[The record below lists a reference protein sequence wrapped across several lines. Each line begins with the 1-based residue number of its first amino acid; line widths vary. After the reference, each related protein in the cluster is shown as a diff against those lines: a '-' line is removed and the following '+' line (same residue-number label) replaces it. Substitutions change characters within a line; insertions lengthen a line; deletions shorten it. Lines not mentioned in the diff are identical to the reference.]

1 LKKPLRVFAAA
12 AIVAAGICLV
22 LTLYV
27 VGLSDKNAAER
38 DFISYWATG
47 QLLVHGQNPYD
58 FQAVR
63 DLELAKGRDPA
74 EALLMMR
81 NPPVA
86 FFVALP
92 LGLFSPKTALILW
105 LFLLLGGLSL
115 AILLIWIMNGK
126 PDNRYHLLGYM
137 FAPALACFQAGQF
150 GIFLLLG
157 VVLFLYLH
165 RTRPFLAG
173 AALLFGSL
181 KPHMF
186 FPFFVVLL
194 LWSISRRSFRILA
207 GFATAVLASC
217 ALSYALDKNAWAQ
230 YSYMMH
236 AGGALEEAVPALS
249 VFFRRIV
256 HRQWVWLQFLPEA
269 CACLWAAWYYWT
281 RRDRWNWLDHGLLV
295 LLVAAVCTPFGW
307 LTDESMQL
315 PAVLTGVY
323 CAISARRSL
332 WPLAIIA
339 AAALI
344 EVFCGIGI
352 VTPYYLWTT
361 PAWLGWYLYATGRL
375 GGKRTAAIPAA
386 AA

>member
-1 LKKPLRVFAAA
+1 
-12 AIVAAGICLV
+12 
-22 LTLYV
+22 
-27 VGLSDKNAAER
+27 
-38 DFISYWATG
+38 
-47 QLLVHGQNPYD
+47 
-58 FQAVR
+58 
-63 DLELAKGRDPA
+63 
-74 EALLMMR
+74 
-81 NPPVA
+81 
-86 FFVALP
+86 
-92 LGLFSPKTALILW
+92 
-105 LFLLLGGLSL
+105 
-115 AILLIWIMNGK
+115 
-126 PDNRYHLLGYM
+126 
-137 FAPALACFQAGQF
+137 
-150 GIFLLLG
+150 
-157 VVLFLYLH
+157 
-165 RTRPFLAG
+165 
-173 AALLFGSL
+173 
-181 KPHMF
+181 MF

-217 ALSYALDKNAWAQ
+217 ALSYALDKNAWVQ

-256 HRQWVWLQFLPEA
+256 HREWVWLQFLPEA

-344 EVFCGIGI
+344 
-352 VTPYYLWTT
+352 
-361 PAWLGWYLYATGRL
+361 
-375 GGKRTAAIPAA
+375 
-386 AA
+386 